1 VHKVEILTLF
11 QVEDWVTKC
20 DVDHDG
26 VLSYEEFKFAL
37 AGNMMV
43 EL

>member
-1 VHKVEILTLF
+1 MCLKLTFF

-26 VLSYEEFKFAL
+26 VLSYKEFKFAL